1 MIVNGYNVTGNHAAV
16 GREYHLENAAG
27 EALHAVN
34 NRAIARG
41 LARSLPPGD
50 VPEPQRPSP
59 EPAPVAL
66 PVPPEPLKDG
76 EPLPSRWPPKP
87 KLDIATAVEPV
98 QLKAKPK
105 KKTAKRKR
113 KAGK

>member
-1 MIVNGYNVTGNHAAV
+1 MIVNGWRVTGNHAAV

-27 EALHAVN
+27 EMCHVVN
-34 NRAIARG
+34 SKPIARG
-41 LARSLPPGD
+41 LAASLPVGD
-50 VPEPQRPSP
+50 VPEPIRPSP
-59 EPAPVAL
+59 DPVSVAS

>member
-66 PVPPEPLKDG
+66 PVT
-76 EPLPSRWPPKP
+76 PKP
-87 KLDIATAVEPV
+87 KRKRQP
-98 QLKAKPK
+98 KPK
-105 KKTAKRKR
+105 RKGKK
-113 KAGK
+113 